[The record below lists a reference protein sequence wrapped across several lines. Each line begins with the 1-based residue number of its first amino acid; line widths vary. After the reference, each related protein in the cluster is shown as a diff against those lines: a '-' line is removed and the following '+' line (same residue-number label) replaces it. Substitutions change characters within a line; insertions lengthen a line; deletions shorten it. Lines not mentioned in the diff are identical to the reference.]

1 MQALFIII
9 AGRRRTQKIA
19 RPAVL
24 DDDACIQCPLEF
36 YPTGVAARFAS
47 LSSYAART
55 SFSDLVASAAR
66 HEIRFTFKDKN
77 GLSKDDFMRE
87 SAEWGKWKVLLP
99 STIHLNGPSIADS
112 SNEAVTGSPYQI
124 AVGQSFLN
132 SGAARKVP
140 SFGVDVFPVPVDG
153 IRRTSRPPIGKAVK
167 RAVDVVIS
175 SIALIAAAPLFLA
188 IALLIKI
195 TTGGP
200 VFYSHP
206 RVGFQ
211 GRKFGCL
218 KFRTMIE
225 TSETALLALLEND
238 PVSLSEWRVTRK
250 LRRDPRVTPLGHIL
264 RKLSLDELPQFINV
278 LRGDMSCVG
287 PRPVV
292 EEELEKYGMS
302 AASYKSTRPGLTGL
316 WQVSGRSRTTYKR
329 RVALDRYYATHWS
342 LMLDISILL
351 RTIPAVLRYEDAV

>member
-1 MQALFIII
+1 M
-9 AGRRRTQKIA
+9 R
-19 RPAVL
+19 
-24 DDDACIQCPLEF
+24 DD
-36 YPTGVAARFAS
+36 
-47 LSSYAART
+47 
-55 SFSDLVASAAR
+55 
-66 HEIRFTFKDKN
+66 
-77 GLSKDDFMRE
+77 
-87 SAEWGKWKVLLP
+87 AEWGKWKVFLP
-99 STIHLNGPSIADS
+99 STIHLNGPAIADPS
-112 SNEAVTGSPYQI
+112 HEVATGNSYQI

-132 SGAARKVP
+132 PGAARNVQ
-140 SFGVDVFPVPVDG
+140 SFGVDVFPLPVDS
-153 IRRTSRPPIGKAVK
+153 IRRPSQPPIGKTLK
-167 RAVDVVIS
+167 RAVDILIS
-175 SIALIAAAPLFLA
+175 AIALIAAAPLFLA

-225 TSETALLALLEND
+225 TSETALLALFAND

-250 LRRDPRVTPLGHIL
+250 LRRDPRITPLGHIL

-287 PRPVV
+287 PRPIV

-302 AASYKSTRPGLTGL
+302 AVSYKSTRPGLTGL
-316 WQVSGRSRTTYKR
+316 WQVSGRSRTSYKR
-329 RVALDRYYATHWS
+329 RVALDRYYTTHWS
-342 LMLDISILL
+342 LMLDAAILL

>member
-1 MQALFIII
+1 M
-9 AGRRRTQKIA
+9 
-19 RPAVL
+19 
-24 DDDACIQCPLEF
+24 
-36 YPTGVAARFAS
+36 
-47 LSSYAART
+47 
-55 SFSDLVASAAR
+55 
-66 HEIRFTFKDKN
+66 
-77 GLSKDDFMRE
+77 SKDDFMRDD
-87 SAEWGKWKVLLP
+87 AEWGKWKVLLP
-99 STIHLNGPSIADS
+99 STIHLNGPAIADPS
-112 SNEAVTGSPYQI
+112 HEVATGNSYQI
-124 AVGQSFLN
+124 AIGQSFLN
-132 SGAARKVP
+132 PGTPRNVQ
-140 SFGVDVFPVPVDG
+140 SFGVDVFPLPADG
-153 IRRTSRPPIGKAVK
+153 IRSPSQPPIGKTLK
-167 RAVDVVIS
+167 RAVDILIS
-175 SIALIAAAPLFLA
+175 AIALIAAAPLFLA

-225 TSETALLALLEND
+225 TSEAALLALLEND

-316 WQVSGRSRTTYKR
+316 WQVSGRSRTSYKR

-342 LMLDISILL
+342 LALDIVILL